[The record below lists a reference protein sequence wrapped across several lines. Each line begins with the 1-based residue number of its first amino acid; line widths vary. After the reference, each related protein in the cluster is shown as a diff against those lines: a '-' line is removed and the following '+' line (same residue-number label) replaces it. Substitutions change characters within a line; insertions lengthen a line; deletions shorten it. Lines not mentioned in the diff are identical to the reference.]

1 MLKFIS
7 FGSGSSGNCYYLYN
21 DTEGLIIDA
30 GVGVRT
36 LKKYLNQYGL
46 SFKNLKYVLI
56 THDHAD
62 HIKSV
67 GSISNDYELEVYS
80 TQNVHAGIDRN
91 YCVKKKIA
99 ATRKHYV
106 KPGEEFVLGGFTVTA
121 FHVPHDSTDNVG
133 YKVTYDG
140 MTFTLMTDV
149 GHVTDEMKQIIGESD
164 YLVIEANHDLEMLQR
179 GNYPEYLKKR
189 ITCGT
194 GHLNN
199 VACANALVENATQR
213 LKHVWLCHLSEE
225 NNHPDLALKTIEEV
239 LRSNGIVAG
248 KDFELDVLRRTSPT
262 GVYELK

>member
-67 GSISNDYELEVYS
+67 GSISNDYKLDVYS
-80 TQNVHAGIDRN
+80 TQNVHASIDRN

-106 KPGEEFVLGGFTVTA
+106 KPGEAFVLGGFTVTA

-140 MTFTLMTDV
+140 MTFALMTDV
-149 GHVTDEMKQIIGESD
+149 GHVTEEMKQIIGESD
-164 YLVIEANHDLEMLQR
+164 YLVIEANHDEEMLEQ
-179 GNYPEYLKKR
+179 GPYPAHLKKR
-189 ITCGT
+189 ILSET
-194 GHLNN
+194 GHLSNLCCAKA
-199 VACANALVENATQR
+199 VAENMNEH

-225 NNHPDLALKTIEEV
+225 NNHHELANKTVEST
-239 LRSNGIVAG
+239 LRTYGIIVG
-248 KDFELDVLRRTSPT
+248 KDVELDVLKRKTPS